1 MDKLNPDALV
11 TFLWVAAA
19 LIAFTLS
26 IWTLVEKIHKAR
38 KPAAALASWQQETEN
53 KLSEE
58 DSKINSLE
66 EGQKVLCR
74 GILALLSH
82 EINGNSVDKLTQA
95 QNTLTEYLIEK

>member
-1 MDKLNPDALV
+1 MDKLTPDALL

-26 IWTLVEKIHKAR
+26 IWTLVEKIKKAH
-38 KPAAALASWQQETEN
+38 KPATDLVSWQQTTQT
-53 KLSEE
+53 KIDEE
-58 DSKINSLE
+58 ESKINSLE

-82 EINGNSVDKLTQA
+82 EINGNSIDKLTQA
-95 QNTLTEYLIEK
+95 QTTLTEYLIDK